1 MKRPFILLIALALAA
16 CSGANNNN
24 PAGQSS
30 PQNPI
35 EWDRKPGSI
44 IFRADVEGGQDDFTR
59 RNEIPDCTLYG
70 DNTVVW
76 RNDVNS
82 AETQALFDKIT
93 DDAVRNFITFLTIN
107 QEFYKYE
114 GKADLQLPSAVTP
127 AVETLTLTVNNSTRK
142 TDSYSGWDQDYY
154 DRILRQCKALG
165 TRPVLFDPAAA
176 WISAKEVPYNTT
188 VPSILWDGDAAGLK
202 LADLAAS
209 GQRKWVTDKNVK
221 ILWNVVRNAPLN
233 TQFSEGDKQ
242 YEVAVEVPNINRDVP
257 PAPGG

>member
-16 CSGANNNN
+16 CSGANNT
-24 PAGQSS
+24 AGQPA

-44 IFRADVEGGQDDFTR
+44 VFRADVEGGQDDFTR

-76 RNDVNS
+76 RNELSTVD
-82 AETQALFDKIT
+82 TQALFDRVT
-93 DDAVRNFITFLTIN
+93 DDDVRGFITFLTIN

-114 GKADLQLPSAVTP
+114 GKADLEPPSAVTP
-127 AVETLTLTVNNSTRK
+127 AVETLTLTVNNTTRK
-142 TDSYSGWDQDYY
+142 TDGYSGWDREYY
-154 DRILRQCKALG
+154 ERILRQCKALG
-165 TRPVLFDPAAA
+165 SRPALFVPSAA
-176 WISAKEVPYNTT
+176 WVSAKEVPYNTT
-188 VPSILWDGDAAGLK
+188 VPSMLWDGDAAGLK

-209 GQRKWVTDKNVK
+209 GQRRWLTDRNVK
-221 ILWNVVRNAPLN
+221 ILWNIIRSAPLN

-242 YEVAVEVPNINRDVP
+242 YEVAIEVPNISRDVP